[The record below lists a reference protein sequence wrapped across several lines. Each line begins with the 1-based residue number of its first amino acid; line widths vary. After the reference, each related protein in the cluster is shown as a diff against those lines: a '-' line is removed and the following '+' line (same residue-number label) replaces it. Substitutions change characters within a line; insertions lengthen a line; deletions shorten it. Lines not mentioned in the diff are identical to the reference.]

1 MNCGLQLAEL
11 TAVLVEEAIY
21 GIRVMRIKSIITI
34 GTALLLTTTLSRAA
48 HIWEDPGAWSGGVF
62 TYQPDVPKYNA
73 QELSLDLFGSYNNP
87 EGKLTDLFKTNIRH
101 GFWGGGAGLNYFFTR
116 QLGLGVDF
124 NMSSKPEGS
133 LVDDVIGNLYLRF
146 PIGNSGLAPYIYGGG
161 GRGIYPVYQW
171 YYGGGVGLEYRFN
184 PTMGIFTDGRFLWSE
199 KETAL
204 NRLFLR
210 AGVRLVF

>member
-1 MNCGLQLAEL
+1 M
-11 TAVLVEEAIY
+11 
-21 GIRVMRIKSIITI
+21 KSIITI
-34 GTALLLTTTLSRAA
+34 GTALLLTTSLSQAA
-48 HIWEDPGAWSGGVF
+48 HIWEDPGAWSGGIF
-62 TYQPDVPKYNA
+62 TYQPDVPKYTA

-87 EGKLTDLFKTNIRH
+87 EGKFTDLFKTSIHH
-101 GFWGGGAGLNYFFTR
+101 GFWGGGAGLNYFFTEN
-116 QLGLGVDF
+116 LGLGVDF

-133 LVDDVIGNLYLRF
+133 LVDDVIGNLYVRF
-146 PIGNSGLAPYIYGGG
+146 PLGNSGLAPYIYGGG

-184 PTMGIFTDGRFLWSE
+184 PTMGIFTDARFLWSQ